1 MYPCPSANGPTT
13 ALVAQLAT
21 CGFEHAWHHYV
32 SRPSNSLPACNQS
45 DCSSHYDNIIIYVFM
60 QEPCSLRPNCHS
72 SCLWSC
78 CSFSGR
84 RHKEDVLVVL
94 AMDAVKLGSHK
105 GIWLVN
111 CLRIVCKLCW
121 FQRRISYDYHVN
133 NLLYAVTVISALI
146 T

>member
-1 MYPCPSANGPTT
+1 
-13 ALVAQLAT
+13 
-21 CGFEHAWHHYV
+21 
-32 SRPSNSLPACNQS
+32 
-45 DCSSHYDNIIIYVFM
+45 M

-121 FQRRISYDYHVN
+121 FQRISYNYHVN

-146 T
+146 TWNSFLFHRKCYRPRYTTTSYRSSYYTTTNYIDRKWGTNYVCNSKRGLTCASNYIFYTLR